1 MNEEKFPPFG
11 PEGTKPDSGWL
22 TNANGGPVSNED
34 IASQP
39 DTDDIFALDASDL
52 SSGPAS
58 FAGKLP
64 PQEDSAIPLY
74 DLPQIRPTAPE
85 SAWLDS
91 QVGLPKMPSEL
102 RHIPTSSSDIL
113 FVEPP
118 RGGSDVIGGLVGE
131 AANKSSSSIFHAP
144 PAGSSRF
151 ANPTEP
157 TEEHLDD
164 PLPDY
169 NLFDNNVD
177 SDQQLTGELNAESA
191 AVAELFRTP
200 MPPKQLGDSNGAKDG
215 NLDGFDELSKEP
227 SSSNLF
233 DDATGLPEE
242 DEGDYAVIG
251 SGVNLAN
258 PYEGPDPLAGPSS
271 SIFAGDVASEI
282 HKENVELDHIP
293 IMASNDEASDAMRFT
308 LEQDENNSSIFQ
320 SKKTRH
326 SDPESVFD
334 DAVVADALA
343 EAEATA
349 GAIDWQ
355 LPESLNEQVS
365 QRMAVDSVEPSED
378 PVDYFSAS
386 ANDNG
391 KPNANGLMETDWDAL
406 AGEPSP
412 SFGQDTQDA
421 FKRDE
426 LSEDKP
432 APSKKLNS
440 TAGIPFRATP
450 GLEEVTPAKPAKN
463 SRSVAEFE
471 VEEKPTVSK
480 KGGSLGWIAGSALG
494 LVLGVGG
501 STGVFLSGALNGP
514 ETAKPIVGLTN
525 IPAPRPEP
533 EIQPAPPVDPR
544 TMLAAGEPAKALAA
558 LEKLGDSAPTSARAD
573 RGQARWL
580 TRLREASA
588 NPADITA
595 DDEQFKKAEQD
606 LQAVVNES
614 DKLKTDEDKQA
625 GVRAALHLGLMKEV
639 TGDFAAATR
648 IYTDAST
655 KFPGSAQVFKT
666 ALERLKLTKPA
677 NKQQSRMQNR
687 EALELAQAAIVML
700 TMIQEDAKKNSADQ
714 EPGFLYW
721 EASNLA
727 ASGQFDEA
735 MKQLSTA
742 KKLHEQRR
750 LAFAGKGTNPLSDPL
765 EQIFTR
771 NCDDLAE
778 LWKLKKELY
787 SHPKYGTAIAKQ
799 GAGTVL
805 TELDNKNTALA
816 TEKSSAE
823 KEAIKLKEQF
833 EKDSLST
840 KEMLAKTDE
849 DRKKALSDLEKVK
862 ADLNTVQDK
871 VALADLQFKKADATL
886 NSMIKELKVNKLV
899 DEQDDLNTVL
909 KKLPT
914 VLKEASAASASA
926 DVKKAAEALLLAKK
940 ERDAALNQAKEA
952 MIQAD
957 KAQEVAKQAMAN
969 LEKARQDSEAQIK
982 LVKESVTEEI
992 KKAVTLAQAEN
1003 LKKVDE
1009 LTTAAN
1015 KARTELANQQREFQ
1029 TRVERLQ
1036 ADLGTKLAA
1045 KDAEL
1050 VQRLQ
1055 QKDQQYQQA
1064 ISDVRAGA
1072 AVPLSSA
1079 ELLARDRAAQAYGR
1093 GVDFYFTN
1101 QFIAAE
1107 ASFALAASLDQHDAR
1122 YWYFLGLSRTMLGRA
1137 DAEASFRKGADQER
1151 RSQPSSQAID
1161 DSLERVQGSVRQTLS
1176 GYRPR

>member
-34 IASQP
+34 ISSQP

-85 SAWLDS
+85 SGWLDS

-102 RHIPTSSSDIL
+102 QQIPTSSSDIL
-113 FVEPP
+113 SVEPP
-118 RGGSDVIGGLVGE
+118 HGGSDVIGGLVGE

-157 TEEHLDD
+157 TEEHIDD
-164 PLPDY
+164 PQPDY
-169 NLFDNNVD
+169 NLFDNQGD

-200 MPPKQLGDSNGAKDG
+200 MPPKLGGNNGGKDG
-215 NLDGFDELSKEP
+215 SLDGFDDLSKEP

-242 DEGDYAVIG
+242 DEADYAVLG

-258 PYEGPDPLAGPSS
+258 PYAGPDPLAGPSS
-271 SIFAGDVASEI
+271 SIFAGDVSSEI

-293 IMASNDEASDAMRFT
+293 IMASNDEALDAMRFT

-320 SKKTRH
+320 SKKARH

-355 LPESLNEQVS
+355 LSESLNEQVS
-365 QRMAVDSVEPSED
+365 QRMAMDGGETEENNAD
-378 PVDYFSAS
+378 FFTASAS
-386 ANDNG
+386 NG
-391 KPNANGLMETDWDAL
+391 KQIANGRIETDWDAL
-406 AGEPSP
+406 AGEASP
-412 SFGQDTQDA
+412 YFGQDTQDA

-426 LSEDKP
+426 LGEDKP
-432 APSKKLNS
+432 AASKKLNS

-450 GLEEVTPAKPAKN
+450 GLEEVTPEKPARKT
-463 SRSVAEFE
+463 RSVSEFE

-494 LVLGVGG
+494 LLLGVGG

-514 ETAKPIVGLTN
+514 ETAKPIAGLTN

-533 EIQPAPPVDPR
+533 EIQPAPTVDPR

-558 LEKLGDSAPTSARAD
+558 LEKLGDSAPASAKAD

-588 NPADITA
+588 NPAGITA
-595 DDEQFKKAEQD
+595 DDEQLKKAEQD
-606 LQAVVNES
+606 LQAVVNDS
-614 DKLKTDEDKQA
+614 DKLKTDEEKQA

-655 KFPGSAQVFKT
+655 KFPGSVQVFKT

-677 NKQQSRMQNR
+677 NRQQSRMQNR

-700 TMIQEDAKKNSADQ
+700 TMIQEDAKKNNAEQ

-727 ASGQFDEA
+727 ASGQYDEA
-735 MKQLSTA
+735 MKQLASA

-750 LAFAGKGTNPLSDPL
+750 LALAGKGTNPLSDPL

-771 NCDDLAE
+771 NCDDLNE

-799 GAGTVL
+799 GAGAVL

-816 TEKSSAE
+816 AEKSSAE

-840 KEMLAKTDE
+840 KEVLAKTDE

-871 VALADLQFKKADATL
+871 VAVADLQFKKADATL
-886 NSMIKELKVNKLV
+886 NSVIKELKVNKLV

-940 ERDAALNQAKEA
+940 ERDLALNQAKEA

-957 KAQEVAKQAMAN
+957 KAQEVAKQALAN

-982 LVKESVTEEI
+982 LVKESVNEEI
-992 KKAVTLAQAEN
+992 KKAVTLAQADN

-1009 LTTAAN
+1009 LTAAAN
-1015 KARTELANQQREFQ
+1015 KAREELASQQREFQ

-1055 QKDQQYQQA
+1055 QKDQQYQQT

-1072 AVPLSSA
+1072 AVPLNSA

-1107 ASFALAASLDQHDAR
+1107 ASFALAASLDQNDAR

-1151 RSQPSSQAID
+1151 RSQPSSQTID